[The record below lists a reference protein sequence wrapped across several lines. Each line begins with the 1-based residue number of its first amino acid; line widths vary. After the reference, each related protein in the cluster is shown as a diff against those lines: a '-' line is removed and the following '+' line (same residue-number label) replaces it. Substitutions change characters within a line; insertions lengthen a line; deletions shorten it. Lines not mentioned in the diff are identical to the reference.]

1 MVMVAAIQVSSD
13 EENSDLSFSSV
24 LLYHWK
30 CLQALIALHDHLFDL
45 EDSYSNFSN
54 FAQQKKS
61 ENLALSKIKYRN
73 AINTSAAKSYDI
85 FNSLIAQL
93 CTVQLKMKI
102 QVLIVENFQTANR
115 HMAAAK
121 PQVMS

>member
-54 FAQQKKS
+54 FAQQ